1 MTAVQER
8 PEVVTQEAAL
18 KLEGVTVQFGGL
30 RALDAVSMQ
39 AFPGQVT
46 GLIGPN
52 GAGKSTALAVASGL
66 QPPVKGEVFLEGARL
81 TGRAPQAF
89 AKARMARTFQSP
101 QLVKDLDVRQHLVLA
116 FRVRTGRNLLS
127 DLKSA
132 FGPRMTK
139 DERERADLLLTAL
152 GLTDVAHL
160 GPAELPLGTRRL
172 VGVAQCVAMD
182 PKVLLLDE
190 PTAGLN
196 QRETH
201 RFAEL
206 VTTLSRERGIATV
219 LVEHDID
226 LVLSISSLIFV
237 LDFGKLIASGTPSEI
252 RKNKAVQAAYIGSTE
267 VGA

>member
-8 PEVVTQEAAL
+8 RDLVTEEAAL
-18 KLEGVTVQFGGL
+18 RLEGVTVQFGGV
-30 RALDAVSMQ
+30 RALDDVSV
-39 AFPGQVT
+39 AARAGEVT

-52 GAGKSTALAVASGL
+52 GAGKSTLLAVASGL
-66 QPPVKGEVFLEGARL
+66 QPPVSGEVFVEGARL
-81 TGRAPQAF
+81 TGRAPQAY
-89 AKARMARTFQSP
+89 AKARMSRTFQSP
-101 QLVKDLDVRQHLVLA
+101 QLVKDLDVRQHLVLS
-116 FRVRTGRNLLS
+116 FRVRTGRNLWA

-132 FGPRMTK
+132 FGPKMTK
-139 DERERADLLLTAL
+139 DERERADLLLASL
-152 GLTDVAHL
+152 GLSDVAPL

-196 QRETH
+196 KRETD
-201 RFAEL
+201 RFASL
-206 VTTLSRERGIATV
+206 VTNLSKERGIATV

-226 LVLSISSLIFV
+226 LVLSISSRIFV
-237 LDFGKLIASGTPSEI
+237 LDFGKLIASGTPPEI
-252 RKNKAVQAAYIGSTE
+252 RKDRAVQAAYIGSTE

>member
-1 MTAVQER
+1 MSLLEVDDIVVRFGGVTAVDHASF
-8 PEVVTQEAAL
+8 VTEA
-18 KLEGVTVQFGGL
+18 G
-30 RALDAVSMQ
+30 RI
-39 AFPGQVT
+39 T

-52 GAGKSTALAVASGL
+52 GAGKSTLLAVASGL
-66 QPPVKGEVFLEGARL
+66 QPPVTGDVFLEGARL

-116 FRVRTGRNLLS
+116 FRVRTGRNLLA

-132 FGPRMTK
+132 FGPKMSK
-139 DERERADLLLTAL
+139 DERQRADSLLGTL
-152 GLTDVAHL
+152 GLSDVAHL

-196 QRETH
+196 QRETD
-201 RFAEL
+201 RFAGL

-226 LVLSISSLIFV
+226 LVLSISSRIFV

-252 RKNKAVQAAYIGSTE
+252 RKDKAVQAAYIGSTE

>member
-8 PEVVTQEAAL
+8 PEAVTQEAAL
-18 KLEGVTVQFGGL
+18 RLEGVTVQFGGV
-30 RALDAVSMQ
+30 RALDDVSLQ
-39 AFPGQVT
+39 ACPGEVT

-52 GAGKSTALAVASGL
+52 GAGKSTLLAVASGL
-66 QPPVKGEVFLEGARL
+66 QPPVTGEVFLEGSRL

-116 FRVRTGRNLLS
+116 FRVRTGRSLLS
-127 DLKSA
+127 DLRSA

-139 DERERADLLLTAL
+139 DERERAAPAARLAR
-152 GLTDVAHL
+152 AQRRRPA

-196 QRETH
+196 QRETD
-201 RFAEL
+201 RFAQL

-226 LVLSISSLIFV
+226 LVLSISSRIFV

-252 RKNKAVQAAYIGSTE
+252 RKDKAVQAAYIGSTE